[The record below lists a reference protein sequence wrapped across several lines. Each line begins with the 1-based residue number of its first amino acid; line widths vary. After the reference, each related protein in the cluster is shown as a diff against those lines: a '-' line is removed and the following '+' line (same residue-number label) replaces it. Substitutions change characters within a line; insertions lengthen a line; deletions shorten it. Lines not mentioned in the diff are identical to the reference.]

1 MFENTPS
8 SFGVRP
14 PAVAGAFYPDD
25 SRILKRQLTELL
37 AQADASDD
45 PVPKAIVVPHAGY
58 VYSGPIAATA
68 FKSVAPARTNIR
80 RVVLLGPS
88 HRVAFGGIACTRSS
102 AYETPLGRV
111 PVDHESV
118 AELVRCGQVKVLDQA
133 HAAEHS
139 LEVNVPFLQMVLDE
153 FSLIPLVVG
162 DAEPAEVGAVIDA
175 LWGGPET
182 LIVISSDLSHYHPYE
197 EAKRRDRNTSN
208 AIEDL
213 QYELLDY
220 ESACG
225 RAPLSGLLW
234 EARRLGLEARTL
246 DLRNSG
252 DTAGDHRRV
261 VGYGAYAIR

>member
-1 MFENTPS
+1 MFDSNPS
-8 SFGVRP
+8 TFGVRP
-14 PAVAGAFYPDD
+14 PAVAGAFYPDAP
-25 SRILKRQLTELL
+25 STLRRQLSELL
-37 AQADASDD
+37 DQADASKD
-45 PVPKAIVVPHAGY
+45 PAPKAIVVPHAGY
-58 VYSGPIAATA
+58 IYSGPIAATA
-68 FKSVAPARTNIR
+68 FKSVAPARDRIR

-88 HRVAFGGIACTRSS
+88 HRVAFRGIASTRSS

-111 PVDHESV
+111 PLDHDGV
-118 AELVRCGQVKVLDQA
+118 AELVRSGKVKVLDEA

-139 LEVNVPFLQMVLDE
+139 LEVNVPFLQMVLEE

-162 DAEPAEVGAVIDA
+162 DAAPAEVGAVIDQ

-197 EAKRRDRNTSN
+197 EARRLDRKTSD
-208 AIEDL
+208 AIEAL

-261 VGYGAYAIR
+261 VGYGAYAIH